1 MMQAILV
8 GLVGV
13 VAVIDSRLIGRQNL
27 SRSLILATLTGLVLG
42 DLTTGV
48 VVGASLELMSMG
60 FVAIGAAAPPN
71 MMFGSIIA
79 TSFVILTG
87 SSVEAAL
94 TLAIPVAMLGN
105 FQDVLMRMAM
115 SRLGH
120 RADKNIADG
129 EYKAARRNH
138 ILWAVLLNSILYFV
152 PIFLSVYLGTDL
164 VQSVVNAIPEA
175 LTQGLNV
182 AGSLLSA
189 LGFAMLLNTMLT
201 RDLFVYFL
209 FGFLIVSYLAVD
221 LIGVTMF
228 AVIISIIIDQITQQ
242 KEVVD

>member
-1 MMQAILV
+1 MLQAILV

-13 VAVIDSRLIGRQNL
+13 VAVIDSRLIGRQNI

-42 DLTTGV
+42 DLKTGII
-48 VVGASLELMSMG
+48 VGASLELMSMG

-87 SSVEAAL
+87 SSTEAAL
-94 TLAIPVAMLGN
+94 ALAIPVAMLGN
-105 FQDVLMRMAM
+105 FQDVLMRMVI

-120 RADKNIADG
+120 GADRNIAEG
-129 EYKAARRNH
+129 NYEAAKRKH
-138 ILWAVLLNSILYFV
+138 VLWAILLNSILYFI
-152 PIFLSVYLGTDL
+152 PIFLSIYLGTDL

-175 LTQGLNV
+175 LTTGLNV

-201 RDLFVYFL
+201 KKLFIYFL
-209 FGFLIVSYLAVD
+209 FGFLITSYLGVD

-228 AVIISIIIDQITQQ
+228 AIIISIIIDQASQQ
-242 KEVVD
+242 KEVAD